1 MEADADRT
9 NKKITTV
16 CAGRIIARL
25 HFRLASGGKVRTLA
39 LTFYT
44 MQSLWNDTEAA
55 TFGTDPLGQRVYT
68 SRLLGRNPELVLHG
82 GGNTS
87 VKVDEKDFFGDSV
100 SLCYVKGSG
109 WDLATIER
117 EGFAPVR
124 MSALLKMAELP
135 AMTDADMVLQQ
146 RAAMTNPNA
155 PAASIEAILH
165 AILPFKFVDHSHAN
179 AISALTCSENGEQR
193 VAECFGK
200 RVLVLP
206 YVMPGFVLAKQVNEV
221 LKTRD
226 LRKEGIEGIVLLKHG
241 LFTFADD
248 AKASYEKHIE
258 LVTLAEAWLLKRS
271 AGLQPASLPLRAEV
285 PRSIDL
291 LALAQIRKAVSVKRG
306 FPQIARLLNAPDQ
319 VAYSGIGDAATR
331 GPLTPD
337 HSIRTKRVPAVIG
350 EDIESGVQKFADDYS
365 AYFKRHAKAE
375 TMLDPAPR
383 FALWQG
389 NGIVCFGDTVK
400 DANIVADIATHTA
413 KTVALGEATGGW
425 SPLSEQDIFAI
436 EYWELE
442 QAKLRKGPSR
452 KVHQGKVALVTG
464 CAAGIGFAIA
474 ESLAEQGAQV
484 IGLDIDKEITGIM
497 KKIGAIGI
505 VVNLTE
511 DQPVTDAIN
520 FAVREFGG
528 IDIVVSNAGIFPK
541 NDYLDVMAQTDWERT
556 IMINLTS
563 HQKLMSKVIPFV
575 KQGIDASIIFVGSR
589 NFKAPGPGASAYS
602 CSKAALTQLC
612 RVAALEL
619 APHKVRVNI
628 VHPDA
633 VFDTKLWTPEALQK
647 SAARYGMT
655 VEEYKTKNLMKV
667 EIKSKDIGNMVS
679 AMASPLF
686 AKVTGAQI
694 PVDGGNDRVI

>member
-1 MEADADRT
+1 
-9 NKKITTV
+9 
-16 CAGRIIARL
+16 
-25 HFRLASGGKVRTLA
+25 
-39 LTFYT
+39 

-87 VKVDEKDFFGDSV
+87 VKITEQDYFGDEV
-100 SLCYVKGSG
+100 ELCYVKGSG

-117 EGFAPVR
+117 AGFAPVR
-124 MSALLKMAELP
+124 MQALLKMAKLP
-135 AMTDADMVLQQ
+135 AMSDEDMVLQQ

-179 AISALTCSENGEQR
+179 AIAALTCAADGEAR
-193 VAECFGK
+193 VRELYGK
-200 RVLVLP
+200 RVLIVP
-206 YVMPGFVLAKQVNEV
+206 YVMPGFILAKTVAD
-221 LKTRD
+221 LIAGRD
-226 LRKEGIEGIVLLKHG
+226 LRQEGIEGLILLKHG
-241 LFTFADD
+241 LFTFDDD
-248 AKASYEKHIE
+248 ARRSYERHIE
-258 LVTLAEAWLLKRS
+258 MVTEAEDFLAKRATAAAAEAG
-271 AGLQPASLPLRAEV
+271 ATAP
-285 PRSIDL
+285 DL
-291 LALAQIRKAVSVKRG
+291 MALAKLRRTVSLTRG
-306 FPQIARLLNAPDQ
+306 FPQIARLSQSPAAC
-319 VAYSGIGDAATR
+319 AYAGLPQIADCATR

-337 HSIRTKRVPAVIG
+337 HSIRTKRVPVVLG
-350 EDIESGVQKFADDYS
+350 EDPAASVQRFAEDYA
-365 AYFKRHAKAE
+365 AYFQRHASGQ
-375 TMLDPAPR
+375 TQLDPAPR
-383 FALWQG
+383 YAVWPGQ
-389 NGIVCFGDTVK
+389 GIVSFGDTLK
-400 DANIVADIATHTA
+400 DAGIVADLAEATA
-413 KTVALGEATGGW
+413 ATVTLAERTGGW
-425 SPLSEQDIFAI
+425 QPLSEKDIFDI
-436 EYWELE
+436 EYWDLE
-442 QAKLRKGPSR
+442 QAKLRKGPAR

-484 IGLDIDKEITGIM
+484 VGLDIDKEIPEIM
-497 KKIGAIGI
+497 ARIGAVGI

-511 DQPVTDAIN
+511 DQPVQDAID
-520 FAVREFGG
+520 FTVREYGG

-541 NDYLDVMAQTDWERT
+541 NDPLDTMAQSDWDRT
-556 IMINLTS
+556 LMINLTS
-563 HQKLMSKVIPFV
+563 HQKLMNKVIPFV

-647 SAARYGMT
+647 SAQRYGMT

-667 EIKSKDIGNMVS
+667 EIRSKDIGNMVA

>member
-1 MEADADRT
+1 
-9 NKKITTV
+9 
-16 CAGRIIARL
+16 
-25 HFRLASGGKVRTLA
+25 
-39 LTFYT
+39 
-44 MQSLWNDTEAA
+44 MQSLWNDQEAA
-55 TFGTDPLGQRVYT
+55 QYNDALGLRVYT
-68 SRLLGRNPELVLHG
+68 SRLLGKNPELVLHG

-87 VKVDEKDFFGDSV
+87 VKVEEKDFFGEPV

-135 AMTDADMVLQQ
+135 TMSDSDMVLQQ

-179 AISALTCSENGEQR
+179 AIAALTCNADGAAR
-193 VAECFGK
+193 VAEVFGK
-200 RVLVLP
+200 RVIVVP
-206 YVMPGFVLAKQVNEV
+206 YVMPGFILAKTIYDII
-221 LKTRD
+221 KGRD
-226 LRKEGIEGIVLLKHG
+226 LRAEGIDGMVLLKHG

-248 AKASYEKHIE
+248 AKTSYELHIE
-258 LVTLAEAWLLKRS
+258 MVTMAEAYLAKK
-271 AGLQPASLPLRAEV
+271 AAAQPAETAPEE
-285 PRSIDL
+285 DL
-291 LALAQIRKAVSVKRG
+291 KALAALRKEVSVKRG
-306 FPQIARLLNAPDQ
+306 HAQVARLLDQPSQ
-319 VAYSGIGDAATR
+319 VAYASIGAAGAR

-350 EDIESGVQKFADDYS
+350 ADIPASIQQYADDYA
-365 AYFKRHAKAE
+365 AYFQRNAKSE
-375 TMLDPAPR
+375 TMLDTAPR

-389 NGIVCFGDTVK
+389 HGIVAFGDTVK

-413 KTVALGEATGGW
+413 STVALGESVGGW
-425 SPLSEQDIFAI
+425 EPLPEKDIFEI

-442 QAKLRKGPSR
+442 QAKLRKGPAR
-452 KVHQGKVALVTG
+452 KVLQGKVALVTG
-464 CAAGIGFAIA
+464 CAAGIGFACA

-484 IGLDIDKEITGIM
+484 VGLDIDKDIPEIM
-497 KKIGAIGI
+497 KKIGGVGI
-505 VVNLTE
+505 IVNLTE
-511 DQPVTDAIN
+511 DKPVQDAIE
-520 FAVREFGG
+520 FVVREYGG
-528 IDIVVSNAGIFPK
+528 IDIAVSNAGIFPK
-541 NDYLDVMAQTDWERT
+541 NEHLDVMAQTDWDRT
-556 IMINLTS
+556 ISINLTS
-563 HQKLMSKVIPFV
+563 HQKLMNKVIPYV
-575 KQGIDASIIFVGSR
+575 KLGIDASIIFVGSR

-619 APHKVRVNI
+619 APWRIRVNI

-633 VFDTKLWTPEALQK
+633 VFDTKLWTPEALQR
-647 SAARYGMT
+647 SAERYGMS

-686 AKVTGAQI
+686 SKVTGAQI

>member
-1 MEADADRT
+1 ME
-9 NKKITTV
+9 
-16 CAGRIIARL
+16 
-25 HFRLASGGKVRTLA
+25 
-39 LTFYT
+39 
-44 MQSLWNDTEAA
+44 SLWNDQEAA
-55 TFGTDPLGQRVYT
+55 SFGTDLLGQRVYT

-87 VKVDEKDFFGDSV
+87 VKTVETDFFGEEV
-100 SLCYVKGSG
+100 ALCHVKGSG

-117 EGFAPVR
+117 AGFAPVR
-124 MSALLKMAELP
+124 MSALLKMADLET
-135 AMTDADMVLQQ
+135 MTDADMVMQQ
-146 RAAMTNPNA
+146 RAAMTNPDA

-165 AILPFKFVDHSHAN
+165 AILPFTFVDHSHAN
-179 AISALTCSENGEQR
+179 AISALTCAKDGEAR
-193 VAECFGK
+193 TKELFGSK
-200 RVLVLP
+200 VLVLP
-206 YVMPGFVLAKQVNEV
+206 YVMPGFVLAKQVFEV
-221 LKTRD
+221 LQKTD

-258 LVTLAEAWLLKRS
+258 LVTKAEEFLSHRALPGPSAPEGAGMPLLQLAK
-271 AGLQPASLPLRAEV
+271 LR
-285 PRSIDL
+285 
-291 LALAQIRKAVSVKRG
+291 QIVSKTRG
-306 FPQIARLLNAPDQ
+306 FPQIARLSTSETALT
-319 VAYSGIGDAATR
+319 YSALPNIADCGAR

-337 HSIRTKRVPAVIG
+337 HSIRTKRIPAVLGDDHEASIQAFATSY
-350 EDIESGVQKFADDYS
+350 ES
-365 AYFKRHAKAE
+365 YFKAHANGQ
-375 TMLDPAPR
+375 TMLDAAPR
-383 FALWQG
+383 FAIWPG
-389 NGIVCFGDTVK
+389 NGIVSFGDTLK
-400 DANIVADIATHTA
+400 DAKIVADIAESTA
-413 KTVALGEATGGW
+413 ATVTLAERTGGW
-425 SPLSEQDIFAI
+425 APLSEHDIFDI
-436 EYWELE
+436 EYWDLE
-442 QAKLRKGPSR
+442 QAKLRKGPAR

-484 IGLDIDKEITGIM
+484 VGLDIDKEIPDIM

-511 DQPVTDAIN
+511 DQPVQDAID
-520 FAVREFGG
+520 FTVSEFGG

-541 NDYLDVMAQTDWERT
+541 NDALDVMAQTDWDRT
-556 IMINLTS
+556 LMINLTS
-563 HQKLMSKVIPFV
+563 HQKLMNKVIPYV
-575 KQGIDASIIFVGSR
+575 KHSPDGSIIFVGSR

-619 APHKVRVNI
+619 APWKIRVNI

-633 VFDTKLWTPEALQK
+633 VFDTKLWTPEALAK
-647 SAARYGMT
+647 SAARYNMT
-655 VEEYKTKNLMKV
+655 IEEYKTKNLMKV
-667 EIKSKDIGNMVS
+667 EIRSKDIGNMVA

>member
-1 MEADADRT
+1 
-9 NKKITTV
+9 
-16 CAGRIIARL
+16 
-25 HFRLASGGKVRTLA
+25 
-39 LTFYT
+39 

-55 TFGTDPLGQRVYT
+55 TFGTDLLGQRVYT
-68 SRLLGRNPELVLHG
+68 SRLLGRNPALVLHG

-87 VKVDEKDFFGDSV
+87 VKVTEKDYFGDSV
-100 SLCYVKGSG
+100 DLCYVKGSG

-117 EGFAPVR
+117 EGFSPVR
-124 MSALLKMAELP
+124 MEALIKMSKLATMSDE
-135 AMTDADMVLQQ
+135 DMVLQQ

-179 AISALTCSENGEQR
+179 AISALTCAEDGEAR
-193 VAECFGK
+193 TRELFGSK
-200 RVLVLP
+200 VLVLP
-206 YVMPGFVLAKQVNEV
+206 YVMPGFVLAKQVFEV
-221 LKTRD
+221 LQKTD
-226 LRKEGIEGIVLLKHG
+226 LRQEGIEGIVLLKHG

-248 AKASYEKHIE
+248 AKTSYEKHIE
-258 LVTLAEAWLLKRS
+258 LVTMAEEYLAGR
-271 AGLQPASLPLRAEV
+271 AGVSPATSDTGILPAQE
-285 PRSIDL
+285 DL
-291 LALAQIRKAVSVKRG
+291 LALAKLRQLVSKTRG
-306 FPQIARLLNAPDQ
+306 FPQIARL
-319 VAYSGIGDAATR
+319 STSEAALTYAALPNIADCGAR

-337 HSIRTKRVPAVIG
+337 HSIRTKRIPAVLG
-350 EDIESGVQKFADDYS
+350 EDHAASVQQFADNYA
-365 AYFKRHAKAE
+365 AYFNAHANGQ
-375 TMLDPAPR
+375 TMLDGAPR
-383 FALWQG
+383 FAIWPG
-389 NGIVCFGDTVK
+389 TGIVSFGDTLK
-400 DANIVADIATHTA
+400 DAKIVADIAESTA
-413 KTVALGEATGGW
+413 ATVALAERTGGW
-425 SPLSEQDIFAI
+425 QPLSEKDIFDI
-436 EYWELE
+436 EYWDLE
-442 QAKLRKGPSR
+442 QAKLRKGPAR

-484 IGLDIDKEITGIM
+484 VGLDIDKEIPDIM
-497 KKIGAIGI
+497 KKIGAVGI

-511 DQPVTDAIN
+511 DQPVQDAID

-541 NDYLDVMAQTDWERT
+541 NDHLDAMAQTDWDRT
-556 IMINLTS
+556 ISINLTS
-563 HQKLMSKVIPFV
+563 HQKLMNKVIPYV
-575 KQGIDASIIFVGSR
+575 KQGLDGSIIFVGSR

-619 APHKVRVNI
+619 APHQIRVNI

-647 SAARYGMT
+647 SATRYGMT

-667 EIKSKDIGNMVS
+667 EIRSKDIGNMVA

>member
-1 MEADADRT
+1 M
-9 NKKITTV
+9 
-16 CAGRIIARL
+16 
-25 HFRLASGGKVRTLA
+25 H
-39 LTFYT
+39 
-44 MQSLWNDTEAA
+44 SLWNDTEAA

-87 VKVDEKDFFGDSV
+87 VKVTEKDYFGDDV
-100 SLCYVKGSG
+100 EICYVKGSG

-117 EGFAPVR
+117 AGFAPVR
-124 MSALLKMAELP
+124 MDALLKMSRLP
-135 AMTDADMVLQQ
+135 SMSDEDMVLQQ

-179 AISALTCSENGEQR
+179 AISALTCAGDGEAR
-193 VAECFGK
+193 TRELFGK

-206 YVMPGFVLAKQVNEV
+206 YVMPGFVLAKQVFEV
-221 LKTRD
+221 LQGTD
-226 LRKEGIEGIVLLKHG
+226 LRKDGIEGIVLMKHG
-241 LFTFADD
+241 LITFADD
-248 AKASYEKHIE
+248 AKSSYEKHIE
-258 LVTLAEAWLLKRS
+258 LVTLAEEFLAKKAGAPPS
-271 AGLQPASLPLRAEV
+271 ADLQTGTP
-285 PRSIDL
+285 DL
-291 LALAQIRKAVSVKRG
+291 MALAKLRQIVSKTRG
-306 FPQIARLLNAPDQ
+306 FPQIARL
-319 VAYSGIGDAATR
+319 STSDAALAWSSLPNIADCGAR

-337 HSIRTKRVPAVIG
+337 HSIRTKRIPAVLGDDHAASI
-350 EDIESGVQKFADDYS
+350 QKFADDYA
-365 AYFKRHAKAE
+365 AYFTRHASGQ

-383 FALWQG
+383 FAIWPGQG
-389 NGIVCFGDTVK
+389 VVSFGDTLK
-400 DANIVADIATHTA
+400 DARIVADIAESTA
-413 KTVALGEATGGW
+413 TTVALAERTGGW
-425 SPLSEQDIFAI
+425 VPLTEKEIFDI
-436 EYWELE
+436 EYWDLE
-442 QAKLRKGPSR
+442 QAKLRKGPAR

-484 IGLDIDKEITGIM
+484 VGLDIDKDIPSIM
-497 KKIGAIGI
+497 AKIGAIGI

-511 DQPVTDAIN
+511 DQPVQDAID
-520 FAVREFGG
+520 FTVREFGG

-541 NDYLDVMAQTDWERT
+541 NDNLDVMVQGDWDRT
-556 IMINLTS
+556 LSINLTS
-563 HQKLMSKVIPFV
+563 HQKLMNKVIPYL
-575 KQGIDASIIFVGSR
+575 KQGVDGSIIFVGSR

-619 APHKVRVNI
+619 APWKIRVNI

-633 VFDTKLWTPEALQK
+633 VFDTKLWTPEALAK
-647 SAARYGMT
+647 SAARYNMT

-667 EIKSKDIGNMVS
+667 EIRSKDIGNMVS

>member
-1 MEADADRT
+1 M
-9 NKKITTV
+9 K
-16 CAGRIIARL
+16 
-25 HFRLASGGKVRTLA
+25 
-39 LTFYT
+39 
-44 MQSLWNDTEAA
+44 SLWNDTEAA

-68 SRLLGRNPELVLHG
+68 SRLLGRNPDLVLHG

-87 VKVDEKDFFGDSV
+87 VKVEEKDFFGAPV

-117 EGFAPVR
+117 AGFAPVR
-124 MSALLKMAELP
+124 MEALLKMAELET
-135 AMTDADMVLQQ
+135 MTDSDMVLQQ
-146 RAAMTNPNA
+146 RVAMTDPNA

-179 AISALTCSENGEQR
+179 AISALTCAKDGEAR
-193 VAECFGK
+193 VKEVFGK

-206 YVMPGFVLAKQVNEV
+206 YVMPGFVLAKQVFEAMKMTN
-221 LKTRD
+221 
-226 LRKEGIEGIVLLKHG
+226 LRKESIEGIVLLKHG

-258 LVTLAEAWLLKRS
+258 LVTVAEEWLAKKSGGCKPATGEAKVNLKEL
-271 AGLQPASLPLRAEV
+271 ATLR
-285 PRSIDL
+285 R
-291 LALAQIRKAVSVKRG
+291 AVSKARG
-306 FPQIARLLNAPDQ
+306 VPVIAKLNSTPEAVGYSNASG
-319 VAYSGIGDAATR
+319 VADFGTR

-337 HSIRTKRVPAVIG
+337 HSIRTKRAPGYIAGDDFDGSISKFV
-350 EDIESGVQKFADDYS
+350 EDYK
-365 AYFKRHAKAE
+365 AYFARHKSNGH

-383 FALWQG
+383 FVIWPGRGL
-389 NGIVCFGDTVK
+389 VSFG
-400 DANIVADIATHTA
+400 ANKTEAGVVADIAEATH
-413 KTVALGEATGGW
+413 KTVALAEAVGQW
-425 SPLSEQDIFAI
+425 EPLSEKDIFEI

-442 QAKLRKGPSR
+442 QAKLRKGPAR

-484 IGLDIDKEITGIM
+484 VGLDIDKDIPEIM
-497 KKIGAIGI
+497 KKIGAVGI

-511 DQPVTDAIN
+511 DQPVQDAID
-520 FAVREFGG
+520 FTVREFGG

-541 NDYLDVMAQTDWERT
+541 NDNLDVMAQTDWDRT
-556 IMINLTS
+556 ISINLTS
-563 HQKLMSKVIPFV
+563 HQKLMNKVIPFV
-575 KQGIDASIIFVGSR
+575 KLGVDASIIFVGSR

-612 RVAALEL
+612 RVASLEL

-633 VFDTKLWTPEALQK
+633 VFDTKLWTPEALEK

-667 EIKSKDIGNMVS
+667 EIKSKDIGNMVA

>member
-1 MEADADRT
+1 
-9 NKKITTV
+9 
-16 CAGRIIARL
+16 
-25 HFRLASGGKVRTLA
+25 
-39 LTFYT
+39 
-44 MQSLWNDTEAA
+44 MQSLWNDQEAA
-55 TFGTDPLGQRVYT
+55 TFGTDLLGQRVYT
-68 SRLLGRNPELVLHG
+68 SRLLGRNPALVLHG

-87 VKVDEKDFFGDSV
+87 VKVTEQDFFGDPV
-100 SLCYVKGSG
+100 DLCFVKGSG

-117 EGFAPVR
+117 AGFSPVR
-124 MSALLKMAELP
+124 MEALLKMSKLP
-135 AMTDADMVLQQ
+135 TMSDEDMVLQQ
-146 RAAMTNPNA
+146 RAAMTDPNA

-179 AISALTCSENGEQR
+179 AISALTCNADGEAR
-193 VAECFGK
+193 VKEIYGK
-200 RVLVLP
+200 RVIIVP
-206 YVMPGFVLAKQVNEV
+206 YVMPGFILAKTIAD
-221 LKTRD
+221 LIAGRD
-226 LRKEGIEGIVLLKHG
+226 LRQEGIQGMVLLKHG
-241 LFTFADD
+241 LFTFDDD
-248 AKASYEKHIE
+248 ARKSYELHIE
-258 LVTLAEAWLLKRS
+258 MVTMAEDYLAKKGAKAATAAATEDLMAFAK
-271 AGLQPASLPLRAEV
+271 LR
-285 PRSIDL
+285 
-291 LALAQIRKAVSVKRG
+291 QAVSKRRG
-306 FPQIARLLNAPDQ
+306 FPQIARLNASPEAVGYSNLAN
-319 VAYSGIGDAATR
+319 VADFGTR

-337 HSIRTKRVPAVIG
+337 HSIRTKRAPAFIG
-350 EDIESGVQKFADDYS
+350 PDLDASVQQFADDYA
-365 AYFKRHAKAE
+365 AYFNRHANGQ

-383 FALWQG
+383 FAIWPN
-389 NGIVCFGDTVK
+389 NGVVSFGDTLK
-400 DANIVADIATHTA
+400 DAKIVADIAESTA
-413 KTVALGEATGGW
+413 ATVQLGESVGGW
-425 SPLSEQDIFAI
+425 EPLPEKDIFEI
-436 EYWELE
+436 EYWDLE
-442 QAKLRKGPSR
+442 QAKLRKGPAR

-484 IGLDIDKEITGIM
+484 VGLDIDKDIPDIM
-497 KKIGAIGI
+497 KKIGGIGI

-511 DQPVTDAIN
+511 DKPVQDAID
-520 FAVREFGG
+520 FTVREFGG

-541 NDYLDVMAQTDWERT
+541 NDHLDAMAQGDWDRT

-563 HQKLMSKVIPFV
+563 HQKLMNKVIPFV

-619 APHKVRVNI
+619 APHKIRVNI

-647 SAARYGMT
+647 SATRYGMT
-655 VEEYKTKNLMKV
+655 IEEYKTKNLMKV

>member
-1 MEADADRT
+1 
-9 NKKITTV
+9 
-16 CAGRIIARL
+16 
-25 HFRLASGGKVRTLA
+25 
-39 LTFYT
+39 
-44 MQSLWNDTEAA
+44 MQSLWNDQEAA
-55 TFGTDPLGQRVYT
+55 TFGTDLLGQRVYT
-68 SRLLGRNPELVLHG
+68 SRLLGRNPALVLHG

-87 VKVDEKDFFGDSV
+87 VKVEEKDFFGEPV

-117 EGFAPVR
+117 EGFSPVR

-135 AMTDADMVLQQ
+135 EMSDPDMVLQQ

-165 AILPFKFVDHSHAN
+165 AVLPFRFVDHSHAN
-179 AISALTCSENGEQR
+179 AISALTCSADGEAQVR
-193 VAECFGK
+193 EVLGN
-200 RVLVLP
+200 RVLIVP
-206 YVMPGFVLAKQVNEV
+206 YVMPGFILAKTVYGMI
-221 LKTRD
+221 KGRD

-248 AKASYEKHIE
+248 AKTSYELHIE
-258 LVTLAEAWLLKRS
+258 MVTKAERWLEKQSSENLAPTIMIRHDLP
-271 AGLQPASLPLRAEV
+271 GLAKLR
-285 PRSIDL
+285 
-291 LALAQIRKAVSVKRG
+291 QAVSKLRG
-306 FPQIARLLNAPDQ
+306 YPQIARLNSSPDA
-319 VAYSGIGDAATR
+319 VAYSLLPGVADFGTR

-337 HSIRTKRVPAVIG
+337 HSIRTKRAPVFLGDDADAALAKYA
-350 EDIESGVQKFADDYS
+350 EDYAS
-365 AYFKRHAKAE
+365 YFQRHANGE

-383 FALWQG
+383 FAIWPG
-389 NGIVCFGDTVK
+389 KGIVSFGDTLK
-400 DANIVADIATHTA
+400 DAKIVSDIAEHTA
-413 KTVALGEATGGW
+413 ATVGIAQSVGNWE
-425 SPLSEQDIFAI
+425 PLPEKDIFEI

-442 QAKLRKGPSR
+442 QAKLRKGPAR
-452 KVHQGKVALVTG
+452 KIHQGKVALVTG

-484 IGLDIDKEITGIM
+484 VGLDIDKDIPEIM
-497 KKIGAIGI
+497 KKVGGVGI

-511 DQPVTDAIN
+511 DQPVQDAIDYV
-520 FAVREFGG
+520 VREYGG

-541 NDYLDVMAQTDWERT
+541 NEHLDVMAQTDWDRT
-556 IMINLTS
+556 ISINLTS
-563 HQKLMSKVIPFV
+563 HQKLMNKVIPYV
-575 KQGIDASIIFVGSR
+575 KQGVEASIIFVGSR

-619 APHKVRVNI
+619 APYRIRVNI

-633 VFDTKLWTPEALQK
+633 VFDTKLWTPEALQR
-647 SAARYGMT
+647 SAERYGMT

-667 EIKSKDIGNMVS
+667 EIKSKDIGNIVS

>member
-1 MEADADRT
+1 M
-9 NKKITTV
+9 K
-16 CAGRIIARL
+16 
-25 HFRLASGGKVRTLA
+25 
-39 LTFYT
+39 
-44 MQSLWNDTEAA
+44 SLWNDTEAA
-55 TFGTDPLGQRVYT
+55 TFGTDPLGQRIYT

-87 VKVDEKDFFGDSV
+87 VKVEEKDFFGSPV

-117 EGFAPVR
+117 AGFAPVR
-124 MSALLKMAELP
+124 MEALLKMAELES
-135 AMTDADMVLQQ
+135 MTDSDMVLQQ
-146 RAAMTNPNA
+146 RVAMTDPNA

-179 AISALTCSENGEQR
+179 AISALTCAKDGEAR
-193 VAECFGK
+193 VKEVFGK

-206 YVMPGFVLAKQVNEV
+206 YVMPGFVLAKQVHEAMQ
-221 LKTRD
+221 KTD

-258 LVTLAEAWLLKRS
+258 LVTMAEFWLRGMSYAYLPATDVANLDLMELAT
-271 AGLQPASLPLRAEV
+271 LR
-285 PRSIDL
+285 R
-291 LALAQIRKAVSVKRG
+291 AVSQARG
-306 FPQIARLLNAPDQ
+306 VPV
-319 VAYSGIGDAATR
+319 VAKLDTSSAAIDYSFRSTVEGDGAR

-337 HSIRTKRVPAVIG
+337 HSIRTKRIPAVIEG
-350 EDIESGVQKFADDYS
+350 GDIAGSIAKYTDDYR
-365 AYFKRHAKAE
+365 AYFERNKAE
-375 TMLDPAPR
+375 GHTMLDPAPR
-383 FALWQG
+383 FVIWPGQ
-389 NGIVCFGDTVK
+389 GIVSFGDTLK
-400 DANIVADIATHTA
+400 DAKIVADIA
-413 KTVALGEATGGW
+413 EATHKTIAVAMRCGSW
-425 SPLSEQDIFAI
+425 EPLPEKDIFEI

-442 QAKLRKGPSR
+442 QAKLRKGPAR

-484 IGLDIDKEITGIM
+484 VGLDIDKDIPEIM
-497 KKIGAIGI
+497 KKIGAVGI

-511 DQPVTDAIN
+511 DQPVQDAID
-520 FAVREFGG
+520 FTVREYGG

-541 NDYLDVMAQTDWERT
+541 NDNLDVMAQTDWDRT
-556 IMINLTS
+556 ISINLTS
-563 HQKLMSKVIPFV
+563 HQKLMNKVIPFV
-575 KQGIDASIIFVGSR
+575 KLGVDASIIFVGSR

-612 RVAALEL
+612 RVASLEL

-633 VFDTKLWTPEALQK
+633 VFDTKLWTPEALEK

-667 EIKSKDIGNMVS
+667 EIKSKDIGNMVA

>member
-1 MEADADRT
+1 
-9 NKKITTV
+9 
-16 CAGRIIARL
+16 
-25 HFRLASGGKVRTLA
+25 
-39 LTFYT
+39 
-44 MQSLWNDTEAA
+44 MQSLWNDQEAA
-55 TFGTDPLGQRVYT
+55 TFGTDLLGQRVYT
-68 SRLLGRNPELVLHG
+68 SRLLGRNPALVLHG

-87 VKVDEKDFFGDSV
+87 VKVTEQDFFGDPV
-100 SLCYVKGSG
+100 NLCYVKGSG

-117 EGFAPVR
+117 AGFSPVR
-124 MSALLKMAELP
+124 MEALMKMSNLATMSDE
-135 AMTDADMVLQQ
+135 DMVLQQ

-179 AISALTCSENGEQR
+179 AISALTCNADGEAR
-193 VAECFGK
+193 VKEIYGN
-200 RVLVLP
+200 RVIIVP
-206 YVMPGFVLAKQVNEV
+206 YVMPGFILAKTIAD
-221 LKTRD
+221 LIAGRD
-226 LRKEGIEGIVLLKHG
+226 LRKEGIQGMVLLKHG
-241 LFTFADD
+241 LFTFNDD
-248 AKASYEKHIE
+248 ARKSYELHIE
-258 LVTLAEAWLLKRS
+258 MVTMAEDYLAKKGAQAATAAATE
-271 AGLQPASLPLRAEV
+271 
-285 PRSIDL
+285 DL
-291 LALAQIRKAVSVKRG
+291 MALAKLRQAVSKRRG
-306 FPQIARLLNAPDQ
+306 FPQIARLNVSPEAVGYANLAT
-319 VAYSGIGDAATR
+319 VADFGTR

-337 HSIRTKRVPAVIG
+337 HSIRTKRAPAFISA
-350 EDIESGVQKFADDYS
+350 DLDASVQQYADDYA
-365 AYFKRHAKAE
+365 AYFQRHASGQ
-375 TMLDPAPR
+375 TMLDAAPR
-383 FALWQG
+383 FAIWPNHG
-389 NGIVCFGDTVK
+389 VVSFGDTLK
-400 DANIVADIATHTA
+400 DAKIVADIAESTA
-413 KTVALGEATGGW
+413 ATVQLGESVGGW
-425 SPLSEQDIFAI
+425 QPLPEKDIFEI
-436 EYWELE
+436 EYWDLE
-442 QAKLRKGPSR
+442 QAKLRKGPAR

-484 IGLDIDKEITGIM
+484 VGLDIDKDIPDIM
-497 KKIGAIGI
+497 KKIGGIGI

-511 DQPVTDAIN
+511 DQPVQDAID
-520 FAVREFGG
+520 FTVREFGG

-541 NDYLDVMAQTDWERT
+541 NDHLDAMAQGDWDRT

-563 HQKLMSKVIPFV
+563 HQKLMNKVIPFV

-619 APHKVRVNI
+619 APHKIRVNI

-647 SAARYGMT
+647 SATRYGMT

>member
-1 MEADADRT
+1 
-9 NKKITTV
+9 
-16 CAGRIIARL
+16 
-25 HFRLASGGKVRTLA
+25 
-39 LTFYT
+39 
-44 MQSLWNDTEAA
+44 MQSLWNDSDAA
-55 TFGTDPLGQRVYT
+55 QFTDALGLRVYT
-68 SRLLGRNPELVLHG
+68 SRLLGKNPELVLHG

-87 VKVDEKDFFGDSV
+87 VKVDEKDFFGDAV
-100 SLCYVKGSG
+100 SICYVKGSG

-135 AMTDADMVLQQ
+135 TMTDSDMVLQQ

-179 AISALTCSENGEQR
+179 AISALTCSKDGEKR
-193 VAECFGK
+193 VADCFGK

-206 YVMPGFVLAKQVNEV
+206 YVMPGFVLAKQVHEV

-226 LRKEGIEGIVLLKHG
+226 LRKEGIEGIVLMKHG

-248 AKASYEKHIE
+248 AKSSYEKHIE
-258 LVTLAEAWLLKRS
+258 LVTVAEGFLANQVNAVNNV
-271 AGLQPASLPLRAEV
+271 ATTGQV
-285 PRSIDL
+285 DL
-291 LALAQIRKAVSVKRG
+291 LALAKLRRAVSQKRG
-306 FPQIARLLNAPDQ
+306 HAQVARLLNAPDQ
-319 VAYSGIGDAATR
+319 VAYSTIGDAAVR

-337 HSIRTKRVPAVIG
+337 HSIRTKRIPAVIG
-350 EDIESGVQKFADDYS
+350 EDIDAGVQQYADDYA
-365 AYFKRHAKAE
+365 AYFKRNATTE

-389 NGIVCFGDTVK
+389 HGIVCFGDTVK

-413 KTVALGEATGGW
+413 NTVIVGERTGGW
-425 SPLSEQDIFAI
+425 APLSEQDIFAI

-442 QAKLRKGPSR
+442 QAKLRKGPAR

-484 IGLDIDKEITGIM
+484 VGLDIDKEIPEIM
-497 KKIGAIGI
+497 KKIGGIGI

-511 DQPVTDAIN
+511 DQPVQDAID
-520 FAVREFGG
+520 FTVREFGG

-541 NDYLDVMAQTDWERT
+541 NDYLDVMAQPDWDRT

-563 HQKLMSKVIPFV
+563 HQKLMNKVVPFV

-619 APHKVRVNI
+619 APNKVRVNI

-633 VFDTKLWTPEALQK
+633 VFDTKLWTPEALAK

-667 EIKSKDIGNMVS
+667 EIKSKDIGNMVA

>member
-1 MEADADRT
+1 
-9 NKKITTV
+9 
-16 CAGRIIARL
+16 
-25 HFRLASGGKVRTLA
+25 
-39 LTFYT
+39 

-55 TFGTDPLGQRVYT
+55 TFGTDLLGQRVYT
-68 SRLLGRNPELVLHG
+68 SRLLGRNPALVLHG

-87 VKVDEKDFFGDSV
+87 VKVTEKDFFGDDV
-100 SLCYVKGSG
+100 ELCYVKGSG

-117 EGFAPVR
+117 AGFSPVK
-124 MSALLKMAELP
+124 MDALLKMSRLP
-135 AMTDADMVLQQ
+135 AMTDEDMVLQQ

-165 AILPFKFVDHSHAN
+165 AILPFRFVDHSHAN
-179 AISALTCSENGEQR
+179 AISALTCSAEGESR
-193 VAECFGK
+193 VKELYGN
-200 RVLVLP
+200 RVIIVP
-206 YVMPGFVLAKQVNEV
+206 YVMPGFILAKTVAEIIAG
-221 LKTRD
+221 RD
-226 LRKEGIEGIVLLKHG
+226 LKKEGIQGMVLLKHG
-241 LFTFADD
+241 LFTFDDD
-248 AKASYEKHIE
+248 ARKSYELHIE
-258 LVTLAEAWLLKRS
+258 MVTMAEEYLAKKAP
-271 AGLQPASLPLRAEV
+271 APASAET
-285 PRSIDL
+285 SEDL
-291 LALAQIRKAVSVKRG
+291 MALAKLRQAVSKRRG
-306 FPQIARLLNAPDQ
+306 FAQIARLNASAEAVGYANLPN
-319 VAYSGIGDAATR
+319 VAEFGTR

-337 HSIRTKRVPAVIG
+337 HSIRTKRAPAYIG
-350 EDIESGVQKFADDYS
+350 EDLDASVQQYADDYA
-365 AYFKRHAKAE
+365 AYFTRHAQGQ

-383 FALWQG
+383 FAIWPG
-389 NGIVCFGDTVK
+389 KGVVSFGDTLK
-400 DANIVADIATHTA
+400 DAKIVADIAESTA
-413 KTVALGEATGGW
+413 TTVQLGQAAGGW
-425 SPLSEQDIFAI
+425 EPLPEKDIFEI
-436 EYWELE
+436 EYWPLE
-442 QAKLRKGPSR
+442 QAKLRKGPAR

-484 IGLDIDKEITGIM
+484 VGLDIDKDIPDIM
-497 KKIGAIGI
+497 KKIGAVGI

-511 DQPVTDAIN
+511 DKPVQDAID
-520 FAVREFGG
+520 FTVREYGG

-541 NDYLDVMAQTDWERT
+541 NDPLDSMAQMDWDRT
-556 IMINLTS
+556 ISINLTS
-563 HQKLMSKVIPFV
+563 HQKLMNKVIPYV
-575 KQGIDASIIFVGSR
+575 KQGVDASIIFVGSR

-633 VFDTKLWTPEALQK
+633 VFDTKLWTPEALLK
-647 SAARYGMT
+647 SASRYGMT

>member
-1 MEADADRT
+1 
-9 NKKITTV
+9 
-16 CAGRIIARL
+16 
-25 HFRLASGGKVRTLA
+25 
-39 LTFYT
+39 

-55 TFGTDPLGQRVYT
+55 TFGTDALGQRVYT

-87 VKVDEKDFFGDSV
+87 VKVTEKDYFGDSV
-100 SLCYVKGSG
+100 DICYVKGSG

-117 EGFAPVR
+117 AGFAPVR
-124 MSALLKMAELP
+124 MEALLKMAKLP
-135 AMTDADMVLQQ
+135 TMTDEDMVLQQ

-179 AISALTCSENGEQR
+179 AISALTCAKDGEAR
-193 VAECFGK
+193 TKELFGSK
-200 RVLVLP
+200 VLVLP
-206 YVMPGFVLAKQVNEV
+206 YVMPGFVLAKQVFDV
-221 LKTRD
+221 LQKTD

-258 LVTLAEAWLLKRS
+258 LVTKAEEYLAGKAKLNGKDEPFEETR
-271 AGLQPASLPLRAEV
+271 
-285 PRSIDL
+285 I
-291 LALAQIRKAVSVKRG
+291 QIRLMELAKLRQIVSKTRG
-306 FPQIARLLNAPDQ
+306 FPQIARLSMSADALT
-319 VAYSGIGDAATR
+319 YSAIPNIADCATR

-337 HSIRTKRVPAVIG
+337 HSIRTKRIPVVLGDDYAA
-350 EDIESGVQKFADDYS
+350 SVQKFAHDYA
-365 AYFKRHAKAE
+365 AYFTKHASGQ
-375 TMLDPAPR
+375 TMLDAAPR
-383 FALWQG
+383 FAVWPG
-389 NGIVCFGDTVK
+389 NGIVSFGDTLK
-400 DANIVADIATHTA
+400 DAKIVADIAESTA
-413 KTVALGEATGGW
+413 ATVALGERTGGW
-425 SPLSEQDIFAI
+425 APLSEKDIFDI
-436 EYWELE
+436 EYWDLE
-442 QAKLRKGPSR
+442 QAKLRKGPAR

-484 IGLDIDKEITGIM
+484 VGLDIDKEIPDIM
-497 KKIGAIGI
+497 AKIGAIGI

-511 DQPVTDAIN
+511 DQPVQDAID
-520 FAVREFGG
+520 FTVREFGG

-541 NDYLDVMAQTDWERT
+541 NDPLDVMAQTDWDRT

-563 HQKLMSKVIPFV
+563 HQKLMNKVIPYV
-575 KQGIDASIIFVGSR
+575 KHSVDGSIIFVGSR

-619 APHKVRVNI
+619 APWKIRVNI

-633 VFDTKLWTPEALQK
+633 VFDTKLWTPEALAK
-647 SAARYGMT
+647 SAARYNMT

-667 EIKSKDIGNMVS
+667 EIRSKDIGNMVA

>member
-1 MEADADRT
+1 
-9 NKKITTV
+9 
-16 CAGRIIARL
+16 
-25 HFRLASGGKVRTLA
+25 
-39 LTFYT
+39 

-55 TFGTDPLGQRVYT
+55 SFGTDLLGQRVYT
-68 SRLLGRNPELVLHG
+68 SRLLGRNPALVLHG

-87 VKVDEKDFFGDSV
+87 VKVTEQDFFGDSV
-100 SLCYVKGSG
+100 DLCYVKGSG

-117 EGFAPVR
+117 AGFSPVR
-124 MSALLKMAELP
+124 MAALLKMSQLATMSDE
-135 AMTDADMVLQQ
+135 DMVLQQ

-179 AISALTCSENGEQR
+179 AISALTCAADGEAR
-193 VAECFGK
+193 VKELYGK
-200 RVLVLP
+200 RVIIVP
-206 YVMPGFVLAKQVNEV
+206 YVMPGFILAKTIAE
-221 LKTRD
+221 LIAGRD
-226 LRKEGIEGIVLLKHG
+226 LRAEGIQGMVLLKHG
-241 LFTFADD
+241 LFTFDDD
-248 AKASYEKHIE
+248 ARKSYELHIE
-258 LVTLAEAWLLKRS
+258 MVTMAEEWLAKRS
-271 AGLQPASLPLRAEV
+271 ATVPVADQNQTAASGT
-285 PRSIDL
+285 
-291 LALAQIRKAVSVKRG
+291 LALLELAKLRQAVSKQRG
-306 FPQIARLLNAPDQ
+306 VAQIARLNASPEAVGYASIPN
-319 VAYSGIGDAATR
+319 VATFGTR

-337 HSIRTKRVPAVIG
+337 HSIRTKRAPAFIG
-350 EDIESGVQKFADDYS
+350 EDIDASVQKFADDYA
-365 AYFKRHAKAE
+365 AYFQRHANGQ
-375 TMLDPAPR
+375 TMLYAAPR
-383 FALWQG
+383 FAIWPG
-389 NGIVCFGDTVK
+389 KGVVSFGDTLR
-400 DANIVADIATHTA
+400 DAKIVFDIAESTA
-413 KTVALGEATGGW
+413 ATVQLGEAVGGW
-425 SPLSEQDIFAI
+425 EPLPEQDIFNI
-436 EYWELE
+436 EYWDLE
-442 QAKLRKGPSR
+442 QAKLRQGPAR

-484 IGLDIDKEITGIM
+484 VGLDIDKDIPAIM
-497 KKIGAIGI
+497 AKIGGIGI

-511 DQPVTDAIN
+511 DQPVQDAID
-520 FAVREFGG
+520 FTVREFGG

-541 NDYLDVMAQTDWERT
+541 NDHLDMMAQTDWDRT
-556 IMINLTS
+556 LMINLTS
-563 HQKLMSKVIPFV
+563 HQKLMNKVIPFV

-619 APHKVRVNI
+619 APHKIRVNI

-633 VFDTKLWTPEALQK
+633 VFDTKLWTPEALLK
-647 SAARYGMT
+647 SATRYNMT